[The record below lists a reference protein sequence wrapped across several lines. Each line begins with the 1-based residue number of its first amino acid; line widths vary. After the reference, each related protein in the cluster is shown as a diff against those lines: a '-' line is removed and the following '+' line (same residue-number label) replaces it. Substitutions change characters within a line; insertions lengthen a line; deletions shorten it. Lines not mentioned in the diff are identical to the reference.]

1 MGGPNGE
8 AMNLDHV
15 ASIGDLRLIARQRI
29 PAPVFEWLDGG
40 AFESETLKANVDD
53 FRALRL
59 RQRVMKDISARDL
72 SATVLGQSLSMPLV
86 ISPTGMSGM
95 VPGGDGGELMA
106 ARAARAAGI
115 PFTLGMMAIKSI
127 EDLRRELDGF
137 CFQICMLS
145 DRGIMRDIM
154 ERARDAG
161 CPVLVLT
168 MTWPILSQMNRS
180 IRGRH
185 ARLPPRYTPASILTY
200 ARHPRWALKTLGAMP
215 IRFGNFV
222 PHMAEPEIANIVTL
236 LDASATWKDV
246 EWLRGIWPGKLLVKG
261 VMNPED
267 AQLAIAA
274 GADGISVSNHGGNM
288 LDASSSTIAAL
299 PAVVEAVGDRAEVLL
314 DGGIRSGQ
322 DVLKA
327 MALGA
332 KACLVGRAHLYGL
345 GAAGEAGVSKALDII
360 RKELDIS
367 VGLTGLARVRDASP
381 AILC

>member
-1 MGGPNGE
+1 
-8 AMNLDHV
+8 MNLDHV
-15 ASIGDLRLIARQRI
+15 ASIGDLRVLARQRI
-29 PAPVFEWLDGG
+29 PAPVFDWLDGG
-40 AFESETLKANVDD
+40 AFESETLKANVED
-53 FRALRL
+53 FRKLRL
-59 RQRVMKDISARDL
+59 RQRVMRDISTREL
-72 SATVLGQSLSMPLV
+72 STTALGQTLAMPVV

-95 VPGGDGGELMA
+95 VPGGDEGELMA
-106 ARAARAAGI
+106 ARAARAAGV

-127 EDLRRELDGF
+127 EDLKREQDSF
-137 CFQICMLS
+137 WFQICMLT
-145 DRGIMRDIM
+145 DRELMRAMVD
-154 ERARDAG
+154 RARDAG

-168 MTWPILSQMNRS
+168 MTWPLLSQMNRS
-180 IRGRH
+180 VRGRH
-185 ARLPPRYTPASILTY
+185 ARLPPRYTPGSIMTY
-200 ARHPRWALKTLGAMP
+200 ARRPRWALKTLGAMP

-222 PHMAEPEIANIVTL
+222 PHMAQPEIANIVTM

-261 VMNPED
+261 VMDPED
-267 AQLAIAA
+267 AQLAVAA

-299 PAVVEAVGDRAEVLL
+299 PDVVEAVGDRAEVLL

-327 MALGA
+327 IALGA
-332 KACLVGRAHLYGL
+332 RACLIGRAHLYGL

-367 VGLTGLARVRDASP
+367 AGLSGLSRVSDASP
-381 AILC
+381 ANLC

>member
-1 MGGPNGE
+1 
-8 AMNLDHV
+8 MNLDHV
-15 ASIGDLRLIARQRI
+15 ASIGDLRILARRRI
-29 PAPVFEWLDGG
+29 PEPVFDWLDGG
-40 AFESETLKANVDD
+40 AFESETLKANVED
-53 FRALRL
+53 FRTLRL
-59 RQRVMKDISARDL
+59 RQRVLRDISTREL
-72 SATVLGQSLSMPLV
+72 STTALGQTLAMPVV

-95 VPGGDGGELMA
+95 VPGGDEGELMA

-127 EDLRRELDGF
+127 EDLKREQDSF
-137 CFQICMLS
+137 WFQICMLT
-145 DRGIMRDIM
+145 DRGLMRAMVD
-154 ERARDAG
+154 RARHAN

-168 MTWPILSQMNRS
+168 MTWPLLSQMNRS
-180 IRGRH
+180 VRGRH
-185 ARLPPRYTPASILTY
+185 TRLPPRYTPGSIMVY
-200 ARHPRWALKTLGAMP
+200 ARRPRWALKTLGAMP
-215 IRFGNFV
+215 IQFGNFV
-222 PHMAEPEIANIVTL
+222 PHMAQPEIANIVTM

-261 VMNPED
+261 VMDPED
-267 AQLAIAA
+267 AQLAVAA

-299 PAVVEAVGDRAEVLL
+299 PDVVEAVGGRAEVLL

-332 KACLVGRAHLYGL
+332 RACLIGRAHLYGL

-367 VGLTGLARVRDASP
+367 AGLAGLSRVSDASP
-381 AILC
+381 ANLC

>member
-1 MGGPNGE
+1 
-8 AMNLDHV
+8 MNLDHV
-15 ASIGDLRLIARQRI
+15 ASIGDLRILARRRI
-29 PAPVFEWLDGG
+29 PAPVFDWLDGG
-40 AFESETLKANVDD
+40 AFESETLQANVED
-53 FRALRL
+53 FRTLRL
-59 RQRVMKDISARDL
+59 RQRVMRDISTRDL
-72 SATVLGQSLSMPLV
+72 STTALGQTLAMPVV

-95 VPGGDGGELMA
+95 VPGGDEGELMA

-127 EDLRRELDGF
+127 EDLKREQDSF
-137 CFQICMLS
+137 WFQICMLT
-145 DRGIMRDIM
+145 DRGLMRAMVD
-154 ERARDAG
+154 RARHAG

-168 MTWPILSQMNRS
+168 MTWPLLSQMNRS
-180 IRGRH
+180 VRGRH
-185 ARLPPRYTPASILTY
+185 ARLPPRYTPGSIMTY
-200 ARHPRWALKTLGAMP
+200 ARRPRWALKTLGAMP

-222 PHMAEPEIANIVTL
+222 PHLAQPEIANIVTM

-246 EWLRGIWPGKLLVKG
+246 EWLRGIWPGQLLVKG
-261 VMNPED
+261 VMDPED
-267 AQLAIAA
+267 AQLAVAA

-299 PAVVEAVGDRAEVLL
+299 PDVVEAVGGRAEVLL

-332 KACLVGRAHLYGL
+332 RACLIGRAHLYGL

-367 VGLTGLARVRDASP
+367 AGLAGLSRVSDASP
-381 AILC
+381 ANLC

>member
-1 MGGPNGE
+1 
-8 AMNLDHV
+8 MNLDHV
-15 ASIGDLRLIARQRI
+15 ASIGDLRAIARRRI

-40 AFESETLKANVDD
+40 AFESLTLKANVDD

-59 RQRVMKDISARDL
+59 RQRVMKDVSARDL
-72 SATVLGQSLSMPLV
+72 SATVLDQNFSMPV
-86 ISPTGMSGM
+86 AISPTGMSGM
-95 VPGGDGGELMA
+95 VPGGDEGELMA

-127 EDLRRELDGF
+127 EDLKREQDSF
-137 CFQICMLS
+137 WFQLCMLT
-145 DRGIMRDIM
+145 DRTLMRAMVD
-154 ERARDAG
+154 RARNAG

-168 MTWPILSQMNRS
+168 MTWPLLSQMNRS
-180 IRGRH
+180 VRGGH
-185 ARLPPRYTPASILTY
+185 ARLPPRYTPSSIITY
-200 ARHPRWALKTLGAMP
+200 ARRPRWALKTLGAMP

-222 PHMAEPEIANIVTL
+222 PHMAEPEIANIVTM
-236 LDASATWKDV
+236 LDASATWADV

-261 VMNPED
+261 VMDPED
-267 AQLAIAA
+267 AKLAVAA

-288 LDASSSTIAAL
+288 LDASTSPIASL
-299 PAVVEAVGDRAEVLL
+299 PAVIEAVDGRAEVLL

-332 KACLVGRAHLYGL
+332 KACLIGRAHLYGL
-345 GAAGEAGVSKALDII
+345 GAAGEAGVAKALSIL

-367 VGLTGLARVRDASP
+367 AGLTGLSRITDASP